1 MRGGYNFDNLLMAI
15 AIAVESGVDPIDI
28 AAIIPHVSGAAG
40 RLEEVEVG
48 QNFTAIVDYAHTPDA
63 VTSVLKSIGEFT
75 SGRVIAVLGCG
86 GDRDATKRPMMG
98 STLCENA
105 DIAIFTSDNP
115 RSEDP
120 EAILQAM
127 TKGLTINEP
136 SQIISDR
143 TAAIAYA
150 VSLANAGDTVAIL
163 GKGHE
168 LGQEISGKKLD
179 FDDRLVLARAIE
191 AKR

>member
-28 AAIIPHVSGAAG
+28 AAIIPHISGAAG
-40 RLEEVEVG
+40 RLEEIAVG
-48 QNFTAIVDYAHTPDA
+48 QSFTAIVDYAHTPDA
-63 VTSVLKSIGEFT
+63 VTSVLKSIHEFT

-98 STLCENA
+98 KAVSDSA

-120 EAILQAM
+120 EMILQAM
-127 TKGLTINEP
+127 TKGLAIKEP
-136 SQIISDR
+136 SQVISDR
-143 TAAIAYA
+143 AAAIAYA
-150 VSLANAGDTVAIL
+150 VSLATGGDTVAIL

-168 LGQEISGKKLD
+168 LGQEINGKKLD
-179 FDDRLVLARAIE
+179 FDDRLILARAIE